1 MASPIQSLTPRSAV
15 VITKSDTTTFNA
27 GNGGEI
33 SGIYV
38 GGTGD
43 VAVTTS
49 NGETVTFSAVPVG
62 TILPIT
68 VKQVMSTNTTATL
81 MLGLR
86 Y

>member
-1 MASPIQSLTPRSAV
+1 MANPIQSLTPRSAIA
-15 VITKSDTTTFNA
+15 ITKSDSTTYNA
-27 GNGGEI
+27 ANGGEI
-33 SGIYV
+33 NGIYV

-49 NGETVTFSAVPVG
+49 NGEVVTFSAVPVG

-68 VKQVMSTNTTATL
+68 VSKVMSTNTSATL

>member
-1 MASPIQSLTPRSAV
+1 MAAPIQSLTPRSAV
-15 VITKSDTTTFNA
+15 AITKSDSTTFLPA
-27 GNGGEI
+27 NGGEF

-38 GGTGD
+38 GGAGD

-68 VKQVMSTNTTATL
+68 VKQVMSTNTTASL
-81 MLGLR
+81 MVGLR